1 MNIRPW
7 RGVVKTQCFTVVTR
21 CAQLAGLAIT
31 TGTIC
36 AVSAEELVVDPVA
49 AAHRLL
55 GATLTGRGVRAV
67 VVEVEAY
74 GGVPD
79 GPWPDA
85 AAHSYR
91 GRSGRNAVMFGPPG
105 RLYTYR
111 SHGIHVCA
119 NVACG
124 PDGTAAAVLLRAGA
138 VETGTEVAQAR
149 RGESVRGVALA
160 RGPGNLCSAL
170 GIAMDDNGI
179 DLFDPDG
186 PVTLTLNDADD
197 ALVAL
202 SGPRVGVSQAA
213 DRPWRLWLAGRPE
226 VSAYR
231 RSPRAPGP
239 GASD

>member
-1 MNIRPW
+1 VAADR
-7 RGVVKTQCFTVVTR
+7 
-21 CAQLAGLAIT
+21 LL
-31 TGTIC
+31 
-36 AVSAEELVVDPVA
+36 VDPVE

-55 GATLTGRGVRAV
+55 GATITCRGVRAT

-79 GPWPDA
+79 GPWPDG

-91 GRSGRNAVMFGPPG
+91 GLSARNAVMFGPPG

-119 NVACG
+119 NISCG
-124 PDGTAAAVLLRAGA
+124 PDGTAAAVLLRAAAIDDGLD
-138 VETGTEVAQAR
+138 VAQSR
-149 RGESVRGVALA
+149 RGPAVRDFALA

-170 GIAMDDNGI
+170 GITMTDNGS
-179 DLFDPDG
+179 DVFEPG
-186 PVTLTLNDADD
+186 AAVRLTLNGTQA
-197 ALVAL
+197 AAR
-202 SGPRVGVSQAA
+202 GPRVGISQAA
-213 DRPWRLWLAGRPE
+213 DRPWRLWLADRPE

-231 RSPRAPGP
+231 RSPRAPAP

>member
-1 MNIRPW
+1 
-7 RGVVKTQCFTVVTR
+7 V
-21 CAQLAGLAIT
+21 AAD
-31 TGTIC
+31 
-36 AVSAEELVVDPVA
+36 ELVVDPVA

-55 GATLTGRGVRAV
+55 GATLSGRGVRAI

-91 GRSGRNAVMFGPPG
+91 GISGRNAVMFGPPG

-119 NVACG
+119 NVSCG
-124 PDGTAAAVLLRAGA
+124 PDGIAAAVLLRAAAIEEGA
-138 VETGTEVAQAR
+138 DVARAR
-149 RGESVRGVALA
+149 RGELVRTAALA

-170 GIAMDDNGI
+170 GITMEDNGI
-179 DLFDPDG
+179 DLFDGDG
-186 PVTLTLNDADD
+186 PV
-197 ALVAL
+197 ALQLHEPLSAV

-226 VSAYR
+226 VSGYR
-231 RSPRAPGP
+231 RSPRAPAP
-239 GASD
+239 GTSD

>member
-1 MNIRPW
+1 M
-7 RGVVKTQCFTVVTR
+7 GADQ
-21 CAQLAGLAIT
+21 
-31 TGTIC
+31 
-36 AVSAEELVVDPVA
+36 LVVDPVA

-55 GATLTGRGVRAV
+55 GATLTGRGATATI
-67 VVEVEAY
+67 VEVEAY

-91 GRSGRNAVMFGPPG
+91 GPTGRSAVMFGPPG

-119 NVACG
+119 NVVCAA
-124 PDGTAAAVLLRAGA
+124 DGVAAAVLLRAA
-138 VETGTEVAQAR
+138 AIETGLDVARSR
-149 RGESVRGVALA
+149 RGASIRTTALA

-170 GIAMDDNGI
+170 GITMADNNI
-179 DLFDPDG
+179 DLFDADS
-186 PVTLTLNDADD
+186 PVQLRLNDTRDPIA
-197 ALVAL
+197 
-202 SGPRVGVSQAA
+202 GPRVGVSQAA
-213 DRPWRLWLAGRPE
+213 DRPWRLWLRGRAE

-231 RSPRAPGP
+231 RSPRAPAP

>member
-1 MNIRPW
+1 
-7 RGVVKTQCFTVVTR
+7 
-21 CAQLAGLAIT
+21 
-31 TGTIC
+31 
-36 AVSAEELVVDPVA
+36 VSADELTVDPVA

-55 GATLTGRGVRAV
+55 GATLTGRGVRAI

-91 GRSGRNAVMFGPPG
+91 GLNGRNAVMFGPPG

-119 NVACG
+119 NVSCA
-124 PDGTAAAVLLRAGA
+124 PEGTAAAVLLRAAVLEDGA
-138 VETGTEVAQAR
+138 DLARGR
-149 RGESVRGVALA
+149 RGELVRTAALA

-170 GIAMDDNGI
+170 GIAMTDNGI
-179 DLFDPDG
+179 DLFDPDS
-186 PVTLTLNDADD
+186 PVTLELNDPLSA
-197 ALVAL
+197 V

-231 RSPRAPGP
+231 RSPRAPAP

>member
-1 MNIRPW
+1 M
-7 RGVVKTQCFTVVTR
+7 
-21 CAQLAGLAIT
+21 L
-31 TGTIC
+31 
-36 AVSAEELVVDPVA
+36 VDPVA

-55 GATLTGRGVRAV
+55 GATITGRGVRAT

-85 AAHSYR
+85 SAHSFR
-91 GRSGRNAVMFGPPG
+91 GLNGRNAVMFGPPG
-105 RLYTYR
+105 HLYTYR

-119 NVACG
+119 NVSCG
-124 PDGTAAAVLLRAGA
+124 PDGVAAAVLLRAAAIEAGLD
-138 VETGTEVAQAR
+138 VAQDR
-149 RGESVRGVALA
+149 RGTAIPTVALA

-170 GIAMDDNGI
+170 GITMADNGI
-179 DLFDPDG
+179 DLFNPKS
-186 PVTLTLNDADD
+186 PVRLTLNNRRG
-197 ALVAL
+197 VV
-202 SGPRVGVSQAA
+202 SGPRVGISQAA

-231 RSPRAPGP
+231 RSPRAPAP